1 MEVGRLKKWLIVC
14 VLVVLVLLIAAGA
27 FLAVRFFRLYQAQNA
42 TEPPAGMSVE
52 DYARDYLTAYAAR
65 YDVASATLTLTK
77 QTALSYDEAC
87 RHGASIYEGELAPD
101 TYLPQ
106 VRSLLLDVAAKC
118 GISDLRILLQY
129 ESSDGEV
136 IFTVCSDGTVDT
148 CWDAAS

>member
-1 MEVGRLKKWLIVC
+1 MKKWLIVC

-65 YDVASATLTLTK
+65 YDAASATLTLTK

-106 VRSLLLDVAAKC
+106 VRSILLDVAAKC
-118 GISDLRILLQY
+118 GISGVTVVLQY

-136 IFTVCSDGTVDT
+136 VFSVSSDGTVQT
-148 CWDAAS
+148 CWAAS